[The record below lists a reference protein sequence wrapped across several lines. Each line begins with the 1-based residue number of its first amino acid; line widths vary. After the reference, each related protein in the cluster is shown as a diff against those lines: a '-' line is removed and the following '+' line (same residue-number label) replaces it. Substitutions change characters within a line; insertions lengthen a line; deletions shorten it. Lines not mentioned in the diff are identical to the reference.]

1 MTASRPRGAEAVELD
16 AGDGV
21 RVAGRERG
29 GLGDVAALVT
39 DRRDARR
46 ARRRRPGRR
55 RGEGLRSCDLV
66 EQPDDQVDRLDLVE
80 AAVLLALAAGRADR
94 VVHERFCCHRRPNF
108 PDRSGPADS
117 DSNTVNVQGCGPCD
131 AGLLT
136 TVGAM
141 PADAFFLLAG
151 GCLLLAVL
159 LPAAL
164 RSYAISPPLVL
175 LVVGVALGW
184 TPLADD
190 LQVDLVADRA
200 LVEHV
205 TELTVL
211 IALMGVG
218 LALDRPLDLLR
229 PASWRAWSPTW
240 RLLGVAMPL
249 CILGV
254 ALLGWALGLPVAAA
268 LVLGSVLAPTDPV
281 LASDVQVGG
290 PGSSI
295 PDEAAADLPYA
306 EDPTVSSES
315 GEVRFA
321 LTSEAGL
328 NDGLTFPFVH
338 AAVLV
343 AAGGS
348 VLGGVGAW
356 LAWYVVG
363 KIAIGV
369 GAGVLVGRLL
379 ARVAFRSSKAPL
391 RLAEQ
396 GEPLLALAALLTA
409 YGVAQVA
416 QGYGFL
422 AVFACAMA
430 MRSAERKHDYHRAMH
445 EVVERLE
452 RLFTLL
458 VLLLLGIEI
467 SGGVLDHLDWRGVL
481 VGVVLLFVI
490 RPLSGI
496 ARARRAAAT
505 QPGVRWTLAPR
516 PRRGRVLRR
525 TGRRVDLLPCL
536 GDRADRPG
544 RGALAVVHDCVRDRA
559 VGGGPRHRRDAR
571 DEAARRGAR
580 QLTRSP
586 AEASPSQL

>member
-1 MTASRPRGAEAVELD
+1 
-16 AGDGV
+16 
-21 RVAGRERG
+21 
-29 GLGDVAALVT
+29 
-39 DRRDARR
+39 
-46 ARRRRPGRR
+46 
-55 RGEGLRSCDLV
+55 
-66 EQPDDQVDRLDLVE
+66 
-80 AAVLLALAAGRADR
+80 
-94 VVHERFCCHRRPNF
+94 
-108 PDRSGPADS
+108 
-117 DSNTVNVQGCGPCD
+117 
-131 AGLLT
+131 
-136 TVGAM
+136 M

-164 RSYAISPPLVL
+164 RSYAVSPPLVL

-190 LQVDLVADRA
+190 LQLDLVADRA

-240 RLLGVAMPL
+240 RLLGIAMPL

-268 LVLGSVLAPTDPV
+268 LVLGAVLAPTDPV

-328 NDGLTFPFVH
+328 NDGLTFPFVQ

-369 GAGVLVGRLL
+369 VAGVLVGRLL
-379 ARVAFRSSKAPL
+379 ARVAFRSSKEPL

-481 VGVVLLFVI
+481 VGRRAAVRDPSAV
-490 RPLSGI
+490 RDP
-496 ARARRAAAT
+496 RARRAAAT
-505 QPGVRWTLAPR
+505 QPGGRWALAPR

-525 TGRRVDLLPCL
+525 AGRRVDLLPRL
-536 GDRADRPG
+536 GDRARSTWMRR
-544 RGALAVVHDCVRDRA
+544 RGC
-559 VGGGPRHRRDAR
+559 GPR
-571 DEAARRGAR
+571 
-580 QLTRSP
+580 LRSRSRCRWWCT
-586 AEASPSQL
+586 ASPRRR